1 MDSKTPLQFED
12 LPAPASQAGESTRR
26 PKHSKKR
33 RVFRALAFS
42 AFLFWVGAHYHR
54 GGDSMDLY
62 GDDEPAWPIPTNVA
76 VDHCAEWSDN
86 GETDPDTTVADGFP
100 YSASANFDLPVSAEA
115 LFLLA
120 RSLRHDHHGHHG
132 QNIFSTGHVN
142 YLQSPDAGDSLT
154 VDITAF
160 YWHQK
165 HLDAAKACLV
175 TRDEQTGVGFFT
187 NWKGDRHRRH
197 RRDHHQKLRFEVTV
211 TFPSTEDGSSLAIK
225 QFLTDL
231 PIFSQTF
238 EDLSNV
244 DFGTLDLKSAF
255 ASIRAETLL
264 AENAKIHTSLGS
276 IQIGTLVTN
285 NASVSTSMGSIEGT
299 YNASN
304 SLTLETAN
312 GRIDVDVTLSNDV
325 DEDEDAAAKLR
336 MRTSN
341 GSILSNVTL
350 LSSSESGG
358 AFNISA
364 RTAHAPVGVAVL
376 AAPLDARIALGAFTS
391 LASAS
396 VSLPPTYE
404 GTFTAHTSLASV
416 NVLLK
421 DEKAED
427 PAGKDRERKFEWEQ
441 VGPRGKKGRVGWS
454 EEGMARGSV
463 HVATALAPVT
473 LEL

>member
-1 MDSKTPLQFED
+1 
-12 LPAPASQAGESTRR
+12 
-26 PKHSKKR
+26 
-33 RVFRALAFS
+33 
-42 AFLFWVGAHYHR
+42 
-54 GGDSMDLY
+54 
-62 GDDEPAWPIPTNVA
+62 WPIPTNVS

-86 GETDPDTTVADGFP
+86 GETDPDVAIADGFP

-120 RSLRHDHHGHHG
+120 RSVRHHGHHG

-142 YLQSPDAGDSLT
+142 YLQSTEAGDSIT

-187 NWKGDRHRRH
+187 NWKGDHHRRH
-197 RRDHHQKLRFEVTV
+197 RREHHQKLRFEVTV
-211 TFPSTEDGSSLAIK
+211 TFPSTEDGSSLGIK

-238 EDLSNV
+238 EDLTNV
-244 DFGTLDLKSAF
+244 DFGTLDLKSAI
-255 ASIRAETLL
+255 AGIRAE
-264 AENAKIHTSLGS
+264 SL
-276 IQIGTLVTN
+276 VAN
-285 NASVSTSMGSIEGT
+285 NASLTTSMGSIEGT

-312 GRIDVDVTLSNDV
+312 GRINVDVTISNDV
-325 DEDEDAAAKLR
+325 DEDDGAPAELR
-336 MRTSN
+336 MRTSD
-341 GSILSNVTL
+341 GSILSNITL

-376 AAPLDARIALGAFTS
+376 AAPVDARIALGAFTA

-421 DEKAED
+421 DEKVED
-427 PAGKDRERKFEWEQ
+427 PAGKGRERKLEWEQ
-441 VGPRGKKGRVGWS
+441 VGPRGKSGRVGWS

-473 LEL
+473 LEF

>member
-1 MDSKTPLQFED
+1 
-12 LPAPASQAGESTRR
+12 
-26 PKHSKKR
+26 
-33 RVFRALAFS
+33 
-42 AFLFWVGAHYHR
+42 
-54 GGDSMDLY
+54 
-62 GDDEPAWPIPTNVA
+62 AWPIPTNVS

-86 GETDPDTTVADGFP
+86 GETDPDVAIADGFP

-120 RSLRHDHHGHHG
+120 RSVRHHGHHG

-142 YLQSPDAGDSLT
+142 YLQSTEAGDSIT

-187 NWKGDRHRRH
+187 NWKGDHHRRH
-197 RRDHHQKLRFEVTV
+197 RREHHQKLRFEVTV
-211 TFPSTEDGSSLAIK
+211 TFPSTEDGSSLGIK

-238 EDLSNV
+238 EDLTNV
-244 DFGTLDLKSAF
+244 DFGTLDLKSAI
-255 ASIRAETLL
+255 AGIRAETLL
-264 AENAKIHTSLGS
+264 AKNAKIHTSLGS
-276 IQIGTLVTN
+276 IQIGSLVAN
-285 NASVSTSMGSIEGT
+285 NASLTTSMGSIEGT

-312 GRIDVDVTLSNDV
+312 GRINVDVTISNDQH
-325 DEDEDAAAKLR
+325 
-336 MRTSN
+336 N
-341 GSILSNVTL
+341 PLS
-350 LSSSESGG
+350 SSSESGG

-364 RTAHAPVGVAVL
+364 RTAHAPSASPSSPPRSTH
-376 AAPLDARIALGAFTS
+376 ASPSAPLPRS
-391 LASAS
+391 LR
-396 VSLPPTYE
+396 PPSPSRPRTRAPSP
-404 GTFTAHTSLASV
+404 AHTSLASV

-421 DEKAED
+421 DEKVED
-427 PAGKDRERKFEWEQ
+427 PAGKGRERKLEWEQ
-441 VGPRGKKGRVGWS
+441 VGPRGKSGRVGWS

-473 LEL
+473 LEF